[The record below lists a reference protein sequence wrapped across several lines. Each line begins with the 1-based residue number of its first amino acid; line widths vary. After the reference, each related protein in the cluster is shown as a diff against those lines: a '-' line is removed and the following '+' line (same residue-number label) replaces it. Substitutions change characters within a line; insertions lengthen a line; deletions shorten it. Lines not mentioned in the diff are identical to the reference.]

1 MAADPVNGP
10 DLVEMILRRIRQY
23 CVLTPEVETAG
34 AFWSLLTFVPAEVA
48 LNAPIF
54 TAYGP
59 KHDAGKTQFLE
70 VLSWMSRI
78 RDPGQGPD
86 IMLSPSAGIYRT
98 MDLGPTLFVEE
109 GQKIYQRDN
118 VQEIFDASWSFGKLI
133 WRIVNGVNTSFRPF
147 CQKAVAMIGDHNVPA
162 GATRSRHIF
171 CEVLSKVETDAPR
184 DEWRNRDDDNFKEI
198 RAKSARWIADN
209 VAAIDSARPEM
220 PNGFSNRL
228 GRNWR
233 VMFAISDLAGGKWG
247 SVVRDAALKLR
258 REHDEDQP
266 WHIRALKELRR
277 YIREAH
283 KDNAQKPVSTT
294 AFVDWLLETSLLR
307 GDVDGGVGDP
317 GRASARTATGQPGL
331 PLGCAVRRATPPM

>member
-1 MAADPVNGP
+1 VSDPIPFPSPASSDDEKLARLKAKAEALAHKPEFEVKFFLAKHAADVGVSPEQLEAAVSEVRKLRRKDAQAQTDREKVEARNARRRESKEKSRASLFRRLKGLPDVQRRTEIEQWCRQWSEDTEVVAVEFIEYAREGAPLRPAISEEMAADPVNGP

-118 VQEIFDASWSFGKLI
+118 VQEIFDASWSFGVFDRL
-133 WRIVNGVNTSFRPF
+133 RHRFR
-147 CQKAVAMIGDHNVPA
+147 QRRRLVEIGSHR
-162 GATRSRHIF
+162 RS
-171 CEVLSKVETDAPR
+171 A
-184 DEWRNRDDDNFKEI
+184 
-198 RAKSARWIADN
+198 
-209 VAAIDSARPEM
+209 
-220 PNGFSNRL
+220 
-228 GRNWR
+228 
-233 VMFAISDLAGGKWG
+233 
-247 SVVRDAALKLR
+247 
-258 REHDEDQP
+258 
-266 WHIRALKELRR
+266 
-277 YIREAH
+277 
-283 KDNAQKPVSTT
+283 
-294 AFVDWLLETSLLR
+294 
-307 GDVDGGVGDP
+307 
-317 GRASARTATGQPGL
+317 
-331 PLGCAVRRATPPM
+331 